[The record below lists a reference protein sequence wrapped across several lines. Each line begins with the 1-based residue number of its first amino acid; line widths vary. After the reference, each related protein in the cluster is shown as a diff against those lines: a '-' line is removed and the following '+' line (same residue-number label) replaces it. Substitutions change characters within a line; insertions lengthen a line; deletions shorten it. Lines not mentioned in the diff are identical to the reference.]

1 MMKRIKCALIIKDD
15 KVLTLKEGLNL
26 MLPSKNVNL
35 FNHDEEGKSFIKSMK
50 RKYSMDISLLSKIF
64 SLKDEENNIIYDLY
78 IYQYE
83 RGSISYNMMFLTL
96 EELKRINFSSNSF
109 IHNFIIDLLSKNH
122 YVIAIDKKEYS
133 SSYNKNF
140 LIDMFDDV
148 SIIFDED
155 ISYLEFLLKKD
166 LYKDNNLSLKY
177 FKNGMLDKS
186 YLSLSY

>member
-1 MMKRIKCALIIKDD
+1 MKRMKCALIIKDD
-15 KVLTLKEGLNL
+15 KVLCLKEGLNL
-26 MLPSKNVNL
+26 MLPSKKVNL

-96 EELKRINFSSNSF
+96 EELKKINFSSNSF

-122 YVIAIDKKEYS
+122 YVITIDKKEYS

-186 YLSLSY
+186 FLSLSY

>member
-1 MMKRIKCALIIKDD
+1 MKRMKCALIIKDG
-15 KVLTLKEGLNL
+15 KVLCLKDGINL
-26 MLPSKNVNL
+26 MLPKKKANSFFIDL
-35 FNHDEEGKSFIKSMK
+35 EGKSFIKGMK
-50 RKYSMDISLLSKIF
+50 RKYSMNISLQSKIL

-83 RGSISYNMMFLTL
+83 SGSVNYNIMFLSL
-96 EELKRINFSSNSF
+96 EELKKVNFSSYNF
-109 IHNFIIDLLSKNH
+109 IHKFIISLLSKNH
-122 YVIAIDKKEYS
+122 YVITVDKKEYS

-140 LIDMFDDV
+140 LIDMFNDV

-166 LYKDNNLSLKY
+166 LYKDNSSSLKY

-186 YLSLSY
+186 HLSLSY